1 MKAKRTVR
9 VLLNL
14 FLLAVLVVSAGS
26 FFLVEDLA
34 SIFTALAQNP
44 YFSPVFFLLA
54 HMLTGI
60 FLFPSG
66 ILRAAGGS
74 FFGLWYGL
82 LVNLVGVC
90 LGAVL
95 GYLIARRLGAEAVRD
110 YLLRQKYQGVLR
122 YMKGY
127 GGTVVFVLRVLPV
140 LPFNVVNIIAGFVNI
155 RFRTYLIA
163 TIIGSIPYT
172 FVFTYFASSIFQRPV
187 AEKIFPYFVVSFIAV
202 IIFLVATVPRKKP
215 SGPQTS

>member
-1 MKAKRTVR
+1 MKAKHTVR

-14 FLLAVLVVSAGS
+14 FLLAVLAVSAGS
-26 FFLVEDLA
+26 FFLVEDLS
-34 SIFTALAQNP
+34 SIFTDLAQNP
-44 YFSPVFFLLA
+44 YFSPIFFLFA

-95 GYLIARRLGAEAVRD
+95 GYLISRRLGAEAVRD
-110 YLLRQKYQGVLR
+110 YLLRRKYQNVLQ
-122 YMKGY
+122 YMKSY
-127 GGTVVFVLRVLPV
+127 GGMVVFVLRVFPI
-140 LPFNVVNIIAGFVNI
+140 LPFNVVNIIAGFVSI
-155 RFRTYLIA
+155 RFRTYLVA
-163 TIIGSIPYT
+163 TVIGSIPYT
-172 FVFTYFASSIFQRPV
+172 FAFTYFASSIFQKPI
-187 AEKIFPYFVVSFIAV
+187 AEKIFPYFVVSFITV
-202 IIFLVATVPRKKP
+202 IIFLVVSMPRRKP